1 MDIDDYKIVN
11 SPIKWAGGK
20 SRFRKRIVS
29 LLPEHTCYV
38 EPFCGAAWVLFAKPP
53 SQVEV
58 INDINSELTTFF
70 KVLKT
75 HPQEFIESFEFELV
89 SRQQFTEFA
98 NMSNDQIKELSEIE
112 RAHRFFYLIMAAW
125 GGELN
130 YPRMQISITDGGHG
144 NRLFGAIEH
153 IKERVMPVYQRLKTV
168 IIENLDWTKMFS
180 TYDSPTTVFY
190 VDPPYPQN
198 GVNYLHNMRSWE
210 DHKRLADVLAHTQG
224 RWILSSYDNEEVRKF
239 YSDFNIIPVQ
249 AASGMKAKKGGK
261 ERVINKEVFILNYEA
276 VLAYETE
283 NEIEVDTE
291 KLDNKP
297 QPPTLPGIL

>member
-1 MDIDDYKIVN
+1 MDIGEYKIVN

-29 LLPEHTCYV
+29 LLPEHTCYA

-53 SQVEV
+53 SEVEV

-70 KVLKT
+70 KVLKNQ
-75 HPQEFIESFEFELV
+75 PDQFIDSFEFELV
-89 SRQQFTEFA
+89 SREQFNKYAEM
-98 NMSNDQIKELSEIE
+98 NEDQISSLSDVE

-130 YPRMQISITDGGHG
+130 YPRMQVSVTDGGHG

-153 IKERVMPVYQRLKTV
+153 IKQRIMPVYQRLKTV
-168 IIENLDWTKMFS
+168 IIENQDWTKIFS
-180 TYDSPTTVFY
+180 IYDSPTTFFY

-198 GVNYLHNMRSWE
+198 GVNYLHNMRSWN
-210 DHKRLADVLAHTQG
+210 DHKRLAGVLASTQG
-224 RWILSSYDNEEVRKF
+224 KWLLSSYDNEEVRNL
-239 YSDFNIIPVQ
+239 YTDFNIIPVQ
-249 AASGMKAKKGGK
+249 AASGMKVKKGSK

-276 VLAYETE
+276 ILNYETE
-283 NEIEVDTE
+283 NDVYADTE
-291 KLDNKP
+291 KLNNKP
-297 QPPTLPGIL
+297 KAPTLPGI